1 MKKWISLF
9 LAALL
14 VVGMAACSAPA
25 AAPDAQ
31 AGQAQADQP
40 EASGEEMVVVEA
52 YIVQPDWSDAWDV
65 MEARFEEQYPW
76 IDVESVG
83 MGASASDFI
92 STRASVNDLPDVT
105 QIDNNYMWQ
114 TLCDEGNIMDL
125 TGRDVCQYIPQSY
138 LDAYTYSGQLIG
150 ITQGAA
156 FSTMYYNMQQLQ
168 QAGWNEPPKNWDE
181 LLRCC
186 EDLQNAGYTPLTFAG
201 DFPTSLWMVFE
212 LMIANEAGPQLG
224 SGVYEAQFKDG
235 TFDFTAYPALAER
248 LDALRPYI
256 LPGTPSMSQEDVVA
270 VMTDGQAAMCVA
282 GNWCAATILDGIAQC
297 TADASLAAAS
307 LPPFQAADEQ
317 TWISVSPETAFGIT
331 NKQTRT
337 QKEQEAVELF
347 FDWLFL
353 PENFMLI
360 QNARGTVPVLGSMT
374 SEQIVLPEAMTSLVG
389 EMNAAPYVS
398 MGFNLYTAQ
407 FSDTAC
413 TALRDFFGGNETAQ
427 NVIDL
432 MWKTEQ
438 ESYFNQK

>member
-1 MKKWISLF
+1 
-9 LAALL
+9 
-14 VVGMAACSAPA
+14 
-25 AAPDAQ
+25 
-31 AGQAQADQP
+31 
-40 EASGEEMVVVEA
+40 
-52 YIVQPDWSDAWDV
+52 
-65 MEARFEEQYPW
+65 
-76 IDVESVG
+76 
-83 MGASASDFI
+83 
-92 STRASVNDLPDVT
+92 
-105 QIDNNYMWQ
+105 
-114 TLCDEGNIMDL
+114 
-125 TGRDVCQYIPQSY
+125 
-138 LDAYTYSGQLIG
+138 
-150 ITQGAA
+150 
-156 FSTMYYNMQQLQ
+156 
-168 QAGWNEPPKNWDE
+168 
-181 LLRCC
+181 
-186 EDLQNAGYTPLTFAG
+186 
-201 DFPTSLWMVFE
+201 
-212 LMIANEAGPQLG
+212 MIANEAGPQLG

-374 SEQIVLPEAMTSLVG
+374 SGQIVLPEAMTSLVG

>member
-138 LDAYTYSGQLIG
+138 LDAYTYNGQLIG

-168 QAGWNEPPKNWDE
+168 QAVGKGGQQPLFPTPAHTVKQQGQHTDADTAALRQLEQLDKAEGSARRHHDRTLAQGAKLHVIHNSVPPK
-181 LLRCC
+181 
-186 EDLQNAGYTPLTFAG
+186 
-201 DFPTSLWMVFE
+201 
-212 LMIANEAGPQLG
+212 
-224 SGVYEAQFKDG
+224 
-235 TFDFTAYPALAER
+235 
-248 LDALRPYI
+248 
-256 LPGTPSMSQEDVVA
+256 
-270 VMTDGQAAMCVA
+270 
-282 GNWCAATILDGIAQC
+282 
-297 TADASLAAAS
+297 
-307 LPPFQAADEQ
+307 
-317 TWISVSPETAFGIT
+317 
-331 NKQTRT
+331 
-337 QKEQEAVELF
+337 
-347 FDWLFL
+347 
-353 PENFMLI
+353 
-360 QNARGTVPVLGSMT
+360 
-374 SEQIVLPEAMTSLVG
+374 
-389 EMNAAPYVS
+389 
-398 MGFNLYTAQ
+398 
-407 FSDTAC
+407 
-413 TALRDFFGGNETAQ
+413 
-427 NVIDL
+427 
-432 MWKTEQ
+432 KT
-438 ESYFNQK
+438 